1 MLTPA
6 HTPLVV
12 ATRNRHIERIH
23 HGSLVVSD
31 TAGAIVTESGA
42 ADAYVFSR
50 STLKPFQ
57 ALPLLRDGGQ
67 QYFGLSPTEI
77 AITCASHSGEQIHI
91 DTVDSLLKKVGRVE
105 ADLQCGCQVPLHYGE
120 SNLPP
125 AGSRFDQRHNN
136 CSGKHV
142 GFLGFC
148 ALHGHGQHYLE
159 PDHPLQEDIRRSVA
173 RLAGVAEA
181 RLWSGIDGCSAPNYG
196 MPLSSLAR
204 LWARLAAG
212 DSGIDS
218 DYDKALQTAATAM
231 ADHPQIVSG
240 TGRCDQAIAQA
251 SAGDCIG
258 KVGADGIYT
267 VAVRS
272 RGLGLAV
279 KIADGGL
286 GALYVTAVRALVQ
299 LGLVAEHPVLAPWI
313 EGHVRSV
320 RGELVGQLES
330 RFELAR
336 L

>member
-6 HTPLVV
+6 HIPLAV
-12 ATRNRHIERIH
+12 ATRNHHIERIH
-23 HGSLVVSD
+23 HGSLVITD
-31 TAGAIVTESGA
+31 TAGAIVTQLG
-42 ADAYVFSR
+42 DPGAYVFSR

-57 ALPLLRDGGQ
+57 ALALLRDGGQ
-67 QYFGLSPTEI
+67 QHFGLIPAEI
-77 AITCASHSGEQIHI
+77 AITCASHSGEGFHI
-91 DTVDSLLKKVGRVE
+91 DTVDSLLKKVGHVE
-105 ADLQCGCQVPLHYGE
+105 ADLQCGCQVPIHYGE

-136 CSGKHV
+136 CSGKHA

-148 ALHGHGQHYLE
+148 ALHGHGQDYLH
-159 PDHPLQEDIRRSVA
+159 PDHPLQQDIRRSVA
-173 RLAGVAEA
+173 ELAGVAEA
-181 RLWSGIDGCSAPNYG
+181 RLWTGIDGCSALNYG

-212 DSGIDS
+212 DSGIDG
-218 DYDKALQTAATAM
+218 DYDKALHTVATAM
-231 ADHPQIVSG
+231 AEHPQIVSG
-240 TGRCDQAIAQA
+240 SGRCDHAIAQA

-286 GALYVTAVRALVQ
+286 GALYVTVVRALLQ
-299 LGLVAEHPVLAPWI
+299 LGLVAEHPALAPWLDSQ
-313 EGHVRSV
+313 VRSV
-320 RGELVGQLES
+320 RGEPVGRVEC
-330 RFELAR
+330 RFELPR